1 MGKKK
6 YTAAL
11 VGCGRIGYTLGLD
24 QKREQPASHTMAL
37 RGNSRIRLVAGCDNE
52 SNRLSNWHNANKKA
66 IAY

>member
-24 QKREQPASHTMAL
+24 VDSTVPVKQVCSYDYCSKNKEL
-37 RGNSRIRLVAGCDNE
+37 YRLVIPQTA
-52 SNRLSNWHNANKKA
+52 
-66 IAY
+66 